1 MAETFSQFIA
11 NWGRPE
17 ADYPT
22 FRLSAS
28 RNQAAFIVEF
38 AGKTVLIN
46 AVAVAAGAPNEHL
59 CLDIHS
65 FVGGD
70 VARAAVEGRENG
82 RRYPGLGDT
91 TEGTSHGLPAARCL
105 SILIGQQQDRR
116 RSL

>member
-22 FRLSAS
+22 FALSAS
-28 RNQAAFIVEF
+28 KNQAAFIVSF

-65 FVGGD
+65 FADGH
-70 VARAAVEGRENG
+70 VARAAVQGMENG
-82 RRYPGLGDT
+82 RRYPGLDDT
-91 TEGTSHGLPAARCL
+91 TPGTSHGLPAARCL
-105 SILIGQQQDRR
+105 SVLIGQQQDRAR
-116 RSL
+116 